1 MKHLLQ
7 STILL
12 ALLYMGNPMTL
23 SAQTAERNTLFV
35 FLNSSST
42 PRAFSL
48 ETLDKI
54 TFTSHSMKM
63 HEAQKVTELEFSTF
77 SFMSLD
83 ANITPTTDIRS
94 LSFDDDA
101 NIQYYLTGSSIV
113 VESDSMLEGI
123 NIYDLQGRLVA
134 SDKQESKTYS
144 LSLARVPHGVFVV
157 QVFYNGKVLSK
168 KMVK

>member
-1 MKHLLQ
+1 MKHLIQ

-12 ALLYMGNPMTL
+12 TLFLSIPVTL

-42 PRAFSL
+42 PRPFSL

-54 TFTSHSMKM
+54 TFTNHSMKM
-63 HEAQKVTELEFSTF
+63 HEAAKVTELEFSAF

-83 ANITPTTDIRS
+83 SEITPTTDIRS
-94 LSFDDDA
+94 LTVGEDA
-101 NIQYYLTGSSIV
+101 NIQYSLVGSTIS
-113 VESDSMLEGI
+113 VESDRQLEGI
-123 NIYDLQGRLVA
+123 KIYDLQGRVVA
-134 SDKQESKTYS
+134 EDKSAARSYS
-144 LSLARVPHGVFVV
+144 LSLARIPRGVFVV
-157 QVFYNGKVLSK
+157 QVSCNGKVFSK

>member
-1 MKHLLQ
+1 MKHLIQ

-12 ALLYMGNPMTL
+12 TLFLSIPVTL

-42 PRAFSL
+42 PKPFSL

-54 TFTSHSMKM
+54 TFTNHSMKM
-63 HEAQKVTELEFSTF
+63 HEAAKVTELEFATF

-83 ANITPTTDIRS
+83 SEITPTTDIRS
-94 LSFDDDA
+94 LTVSEDV
-101 NIQYYLTGSSIV
+101 NIQYSLVGSTIS
-113 VESDSMLEGI
+113 VESDRQLEGI
-123 NIYDLQGRLVA
+123 RVYDLQGRVVA
-134 SDKQESKTYS
+134 EDKGAARSYS
-144 LSLARVPHGVFVV
+144 LSLARIPRGVFVV
-157 QVFYNGKVLSK
+157 QVSCNGQVFSK